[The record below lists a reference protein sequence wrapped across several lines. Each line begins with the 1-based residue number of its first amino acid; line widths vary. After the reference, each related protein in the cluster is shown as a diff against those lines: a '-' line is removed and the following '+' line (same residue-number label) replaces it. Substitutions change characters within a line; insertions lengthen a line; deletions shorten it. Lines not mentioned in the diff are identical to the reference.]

1 MHKHSI
7 SNKNIILLFE
17 GLSEKTALFLLQHLI
32 RHIVIQYLIALFI
45 KVICP

>member
-1 MHKHSI
+1 MHKHSTN
-7 SNKNIILLFE
+7 NKNIILLFQ

-32 RHIVIQYLIALFI
+32 RCIVIQYLIALFL